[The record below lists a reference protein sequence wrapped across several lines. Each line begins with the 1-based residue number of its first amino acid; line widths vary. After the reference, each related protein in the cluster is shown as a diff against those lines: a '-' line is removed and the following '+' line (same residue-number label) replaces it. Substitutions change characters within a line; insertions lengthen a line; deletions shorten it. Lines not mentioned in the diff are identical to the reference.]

1 MEMEFIF
8 TPEADVTRNPQD
20 HMGSYGYDEDQF
32 EEFYADV
39 IANHGEEIV
48 QITKVI
54 PGYFDITFQSGL
66 TLHAISGMSITLK
79 PV

>member
-8 TPEADVTRNPQD
+8 SPEADVTRNPKD
-20 HMGSYGYDEDQF
+20 HMGSYGYDDF
-32 EEFYADV
+32 EGFYAEV
-39 IANHGEEIV
+39 IANDGEEIV

-54 PGYFDITFQSGL
+54 PGYFDITFGSGI
-66 TLHAISGMSITLK
+66 TLHAISGQSITHK

>member
-8 TPEADVTRNPQD
+8 SPEADVTRNPKD
-20 HMGSYGYDEDQF
+20 HMGSYGYDDL
-32 EEFYADV
+32 FYAEV
-39 IANHGEEIV
+39 IANDGEEIV

-54 PGYFDITFQSGL
+54 PGYFDITFQSGI
-66 TLHAISGMSITLK
+66 TLHAISGQSITHK

>member
-8 TPEADVTRNPQD
+8 TPEADVTRNPQH
-20 HMGSYGYDEDQF
+20 HMGSYGYEEDQF

-66 TLHAISGMSITLK
+66 TLHAISGQSITHK

>member
-8 TPEADVTRNPQD
+8 SPEADVTRNPQD

-54 PGYFDITFQSGL
+54 PGYFDITFQSGI
-66 TLHAISGMSITLK
+66 TLHAISGQSITHK

>member
-1 MEMEFIF
+1 MEMEFTF
-8 TPEADVTRNPQD
+8 TPEDDVTRNPQD
-20 HMGSYGYDEDQF
+20 HMGSYGYDDFED
-32 EEFYADV
+32 FYAEV

-66 TLHAISGMSITLK
+66 TLHAISGQSITHK

>member
-20 HMGSYGYDEDQF
+20 HMGSYGYDEDDF
-32 EEFYADV
+32 EGFYADV

-48 QITKVI
+48 KISKATT
-54 PGYFDITFQSGL
+54 GYFDITFGSGL
-66 TLHAISGMSITLK
+66 TLYAISGQSITHK

>member
-48 QITKVI
+48 KISKATT
-54 PGYFDITFQSGL
+54 GYFDITFGSGL
-66 TLHAISGMSITLK
+66 TLYAISGMSITLK
-79 PV
+79 SV

>member
-20 HMGSYGYDEDQF
+20 HMGSYGYDDF
-32 EEFYADV
+32 EVFYTEV
-39 IANHGEEIV
+39 IANDGEEIV

-54 PGYFDITFQSGL
+54 PGYFDITFQSGIIL
-66 TLHAISGMSITLK
+66 RAISGMSITHK